1 MISRVERCGMLARM
15 RPLALITGAS
25 RGIGRA
31 VARALARDHALV
43 LSGRDRGALTG
54 LAAELAAHGEAH
66 VIACELAE
74 PAARVDFIA
83 ELAALS
89 ERLGAPVQVLVNN
102 AGAASSA
109 PLARTDDALWSGA
122 IALNLD
128 APFALTRA
136 LVPGMVRA
144 GWGRVINVA
153 STAALKGYAYTAA
166 YSASKAGL
174 LGLTRAL
181 AVELASKG
189 VTVNAVCPGFTDTD
203 IVARA
208 AENIQATTGRSQDE
222 ARKALARFSPQGR
235 LRSPEEV
242 AALIAYLAS
251 PAADGVTGQA
261 LAIDGGETA

>member
-1 MISRVERCGMLARM
+1 M
-15 RPLALITGAS
+15 RPLALITGAT

-31 VARALARDHALV
+31 IAHALAPEHTL
-43 LSGRDRGALTG
+43 LLTGRDRGVLDALVD
-54 LAAELAAHGEAH
+54 ELRPLAHGP
-66 VIACELAE
+66 VNGLVCELADPSDRLRFLAE
-74 PAARVDFIA
+74 VDG
-83 ELAALS
+83 LCDT
-89 ERLGAPVQVLVNN
+89 LGAAVQVLVNN
-102 AGAASSA
+102 AGAATSA
-109 PLARTDDALWSGA
+109 PLARTDDAAWAGQLE
-122 IALNLD
+122 LNLG

-144 GWGRVINVA
+144 GWGRVINLA

-174 LGLTRAL
+174 VGLTRAL

-208 AENIQATTGRSQDE
+208 AENIRAATGRSVDE
-222 ARKALARFSPQGR
+222 ARASLAKFSPQNR

-242 AALIAYLAS
+242 AALVAYLAS
-251 PAADGVTGQA
+251 RAADGITGQA

>member
-1 MISRVERCGMLARM
+1 M

-31 VARALARDHALV
+31 IARALAPTHQLLLTARDEAALAALVTELAPHTPVHALP
-43 LSGRDRGALTG
+43 
-54 LAAELAAHGEAH
+54 
-66 VIACELAE
+66 CELADADARARLLAE
-74 PAARVDFIA
+74 VAAR
-83 ELAALS
+83 S
-89 ERLGAPVQVLVNN
+89 EQLGAPVQVLVNN
-102 AGAASSA
+102 AGAAASA
-109 PLARTDDALWSGA
+109 PLQRTTDLAWAAALE
-122 IALNLD
+122 LNLG

-144 GWGRVINVA
+144 GRGRVINIA

-208 AENIQATTGRSQDE
+208 AENIQASTGRSPDE
-222 ARKALARFSPQGR
+222 ARQTLARFSPQGR

-242 AALIAYLAS
+242 AALVAYLAG

>member
-1 MISRVERCGMLARM
+1 M

-31 VARALARDHALV
+31 VARALAPTHRLLLSARDQAALAALV
-43 LSGRDRGALTG
+43 
-54 LAAELAAHGEAH
+54 AELAPHGPAHALT
-66 VIACELAE
+66 CELAD
-74 PAARVDFIA
+74 PAERARF
-83 ELAALS
+83 LS
-89 ERLGAPVQVLVNN
+89 EATGLCERLGAPVQVLVNN
-102 AGAASSA
+102 AGAAVSA
-109 PLARTDDALWSGA
+109 PLHRTSDLAWAQALE
-122 IALNLD
+122 LNLG

-136 LVPGMVRA
+136 LVPGMVTA
-144 GWGRVINVA
+144 GWGRVINIA

-174 LGLTRAL
+174 VGLTRAL

-208 AENIQATTGRSQDE
+208 AENIQAKTGRSQDD
-222 ARKALARFSPQGR
+222 ARRTLAGFSPQGR

-242 AALIAYLAS
+242 AGLVAYLAS
-251 PAADGVTGQA
+251 PAADGITGQA

>member
-1 MISRVERCGMLARM
+1 MKAATLSRM
-15 RPLALITGAS
+15 RPVALITGAS
-25 RGIGRA
+25 RGIGRSIA
-31 VARALARDHALV
+31 HALAPDHALV
-43 LSGRDRGALTG
+43 LGGRDHRALDA
-54 LAAELAAHGEAH
+54 LVEELRPRAGGPVHALP
-66 VIACELAE
+66 CELGD
-74 PAARVDFIA
+74 PVDRARFLH
-83 ELAALS
+83 ELDGLC
-89 ERLGAPVQVLVNN
+89 EQIGARVQVLVNN
-102 AGAASSA
+102 AGAATSA
-109 PLARTDDALWSGA
+109 SLARTDDALWSGLLE
-122 IALNLD
+122 LNLN

-144 GWGRVINVA
+144 GWGRVVNVA
-153 STAALKGYAYTAA
+153 STAAIKGYAYTTA

-189 VTVNAVCPGFTDTD
+189 VTVNAVCPGFTDTA

-208 AENIQATTGRSQDE
+208 AENIQATTGRSADE
-222 ARKALARFSPQGR
+222 ARGTLARFSPQGR

-242 AALIAYLAS
+242 AAMVAYLVH

>member
-1 MISRVERCGMLARM
+1 M

-31 VARALARDHALV
+31 VARALAPTHTLLLAGRDQAALAALVAELGQGHAL
-43 LSGRDRGALTG
+43 T
-54 LAAELAAHGEAH
+54 AELADADDRDRLLSLVTGL
-66 VIACELAE
+66 CEQ
-74 PAARVDFIA
+74 
-83 ELAALS
+83 
-89 ERLGAPVQVLVNN
+89 LGAPVQVLVNN
-102 AGAASSA
+102 AGAAVSA
-109 PLARTDDALWSGA
+109 PLHRTSDLAWAAAL
-122 IALNLD
+122 ALNLE

-136 LVPGMVRA
+136 LVPGMVKA
-144 GWGRVINVA
+144 GRGRVINIA

-174 LGLTRAL
+174 VGLTRAL

-208 AENIQATTGRSQDE
+208 AENIQATTGRSQDD
-222 ARKALARFSPQGR
+222 ARQTLARFSPQGR

-242 AALIAYLAS
+242 AGLVAYLAS
-251 PAADGVTGQA
+251 PAADGITGQA

>member
-1 MISRVERCGMLARM
+1 M

-31 VARALARDHALV
+31 VARALAPGHTLLLAGRDEAALAALV
-43 LSGRDRGALTG
+43 
-54 LAAELAAHGEAH
+54 AELAPLTSAHALT
-66 VIACELAE
+66 CELAD
-74 PAARVDFIA
+74 ATDRARF
-83 ELAALS
+83 LS
-89 ERLGAPVQVLVNN
+89 KVTGLCGQLGAPVQVLVNN
-102 AGAASSA
+102 AGAAVSA
-109 PLARTDDALWSGA
+109 PLQRTTDLAWAAALE
-122 IALNLD
+122 LNLG

-136 LVPGMVRA
+136 LVPGMVKA
-144 GWGRVINVA
+144 GWGRVLNIA

-174 LGLTRAL
+174 VGLTRAL

-208 AENIQATTGRSQDE
+208 AENIQATTGRSQDD
-222 ARKALARFSPQGR
+222 ARQTLARFSPQGR

-242 AALIAYLAS
+242 AALVAYLAS
-251 PAADGVTGQA
+251 PAADGITGQA

>member
-1 MISRVERCGMLARM
+1 M

-31 VARALARDHALV
+31 IARALAPTHTLL
-43 LSGRDRGALTG
+43 LSGRDEAALAA
-54 LAAELAAHGEAH
+54 LVAELALSEPQEPAHALT
-66 VIACELAE
+66 CELAD
-74 PAARVDFIA
+74 PVDRARFLA
-83 ELAALS
+83 EVAALC
-89 ERLGAPVQVLVNN
+89 EQLGAPVQVLVNN

-109 PLARTDDALWSGA
+109 PLHRTTDLAWAQALG
-122 IALNLD
+122 LNLE

-136 LVPGMVRA
+136 LVPDMVRA
-144 GWGRVINVA
+144 GRGRVINIA

-174 LGLTRAL
+174 VGLTRAL

-208 AENIQATTGRSQDE
+208 AENIQAKTGRSQDD
-222 ARKALARFSPQGR
+222 ARQTLAAFSPQGR

-242 AALIAYLAS
+242 AALVAYLAS
-251 PAADGVTGQA
+251 PAADGITGQA